1 MSETTTNAALLAQIA
16 ELQALNAELQKTKGD
31 APSLS
36 LKVAQKGGISTYGL
50 GRWPVTV
57 YASGAVRLFE
67 PAHVAKTM
75 RFVIAN
81 IDKLSHGKADDSEET
96 LATNKATTLAAAE
109 SILAAI
115 ESIPSADDNS
125 DSAE

>member
-1 MSETTTNAALLAQIA
+1 MSDTTNAALLAQIA
-16 ELQALNAELQKTKGD
+16 ELKAQNAALAQKVKGD
-31 APSLS
+31 APSLT

-75 RFVIAN
+75 RFIIAN
-81 IDKLSHGKADDSEET
+81 IDKLSHGKADDSEAT
-96 LATNKATTLAAAE
+96 LANNRAATLEAAQ
-109 SILAAI
+109 SILTAV
-115 ESIPSADDNS
+115 ESIPTTNG
-125 DSAE
+125 SAE